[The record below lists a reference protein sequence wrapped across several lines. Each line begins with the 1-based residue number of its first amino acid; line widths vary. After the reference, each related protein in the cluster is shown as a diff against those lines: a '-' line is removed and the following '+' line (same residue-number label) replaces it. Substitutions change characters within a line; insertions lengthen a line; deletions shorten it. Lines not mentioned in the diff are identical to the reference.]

1 MATTRGV
8 RKSSENILARGRAII
23 VTEKDKDKY
32 KWGEIP
38 NGSKFIDTTTGIEK
52 VKLEGQSDWVPAG
65 IKNDGTLNIAKDTR
79 IAMETFVIKQLNVPG
94 KPGEFIYLYD
104 GKSDAAYV
112 RHGVILYQNEQGQ
125 YGNYN
130 EYGIYKTWA
139 ECKRY
144 MNIENNSLE
153 SRYKNKTQ
161 IGYVFNLEKG
171 DYGLMRNQLQI
182 VIDDCLLRNS
192 YTGGLVE
199 LDVTRFCLTKEN
211 LLEDGMKIS
220 ARYFHHFRVGNPYPR
235 IFADKSEPKVAE
247 YNDIWMDWDGTLD
260 DDDPLGDH
268 IEADNLISWDRIRA
282 SSRPTSLAGYG
293 IKDNVAYKGHVHTT
307 KEITDF
313 PKTMTAN
320 GGHADTA
327 TKANQAI
334 NATLAD
340 TALKANLAD
349 KATADASGRNI
360 VATYLTKTDASTT
373 YATKVEVNNNIK
385 TKVDAIQG
393 QIGNCRFSIG
403 PSAPA
408 NPQNDKTVWFC
419 TAAGASSIRVYTGNK
434 WKILGAAWEA

>member
-1 MATTRGV
+1 
-8 RKSSENILARGRAII
+8 L
-23 VTEKDKDKY
+23 
-32 KWGEIP
+32 
-38 NGSKFIDTTTGIEK
+38 
-52 VKLEGQSDWVPAG
+52 
-65 IKNDGTLNIAKDTR
+65 
-79 IAMETFVIKQLNVPG
+79 
-94 KPGEFIYLYD
+94 
-104 GKSDAAYV
+104 
-112 RHGVILYQNEQGQ
+112 
-125 YGNYN
+125 
-130 EYGIYKTWA
+130 
-139 ECKRY
+139 
-144 MNIENNSLE
+144 
-153 SRYKNKTQ
+153 
-161 IGYVFNLEKG
+161 
-171 DYGLMRNQLQI
+171 
-182 VIDDCLLRNS
+182 
-192 YTGGLVE
+192 
-199 LDVTRFCLTKEN
+199 
-211 LLEDGMKIS
+211 
-220 ARYFHHFRVGNPYPR
+220 
-235 IFADKSEPKVAE
+235 
-247 YNDIWMDWDGTLD
+247 DGTLD
-260 DDDPLGDH
+260 DEDPLGDH
-268 IEADNLISWDRIRA
+268 IEADNLTSWDRIRA

-373 YATKVEVNNNIK
+373 YATKAEVNNNIK